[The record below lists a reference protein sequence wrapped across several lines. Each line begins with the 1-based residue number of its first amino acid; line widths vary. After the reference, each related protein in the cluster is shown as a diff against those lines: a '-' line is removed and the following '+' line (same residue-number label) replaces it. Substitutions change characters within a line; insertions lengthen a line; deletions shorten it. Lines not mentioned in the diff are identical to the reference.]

1 MSKIK
6 NAFLLTIAITG
17 ISMIFSNQI
26 FAASGK
32 GMTWGKSSHDNNLG
46 IDLVGCYGSPL
57 PTGQT
62 SCNAYTGDTSC
73 ATKLPVLCIKK
84 DNSPRPNYAVPLP
97 SLGVKEAA
105 YYKGWAG
112 GHLATTLP
120 TVGSSIA
127 PPLLTNGQINTSPYT
142 GDNICK
148 TTFGDG
154 WKMAE
159 HHDGKYVSGMGL
171 NYIYGNTSWNS
182 VSPWPASGLLSGGW
196 SFYAYGNVRN
206 DMRYWVRINDQ
217 PANCWDI

>member
-6 NAFLLTIAITG
+6 NAILISIAVTTVLITY
-17 ISMIFSNQI
+17 SNQV
-26 FAASGK
+26 FATGGK
-32 GMTWGKSSHDNNLG
+32 GLTWGKYPHNANLG
-46 IDLVGCYGSPL
+46 IDRVGCFGL
-57 PTGQT
+57 PNTVTGT

-97 SLGVKEAA
+97 SSGVMEAA
-105 YYKGWAG
+105 YYHGWAG
-112 GHLATTLP
+112 GHIATTLP

-127 PPLLTNGQINTSPYT
+127 PPLINGLINTSPYT

-148 TTFGDG
+148 TAFGAG

-159 HHDGKYVSGMGL
+159 HHDGKYISGMGL
-171 NYIYGNTSWNS
+171 NSAWSN
-182 VSPWPASGLLSGGW
+182 SGLLTGGW
-196 SFYAYGNVRN
+196 AFYAYGNVRD

-217 PANCWDI
+217 PANCWNP